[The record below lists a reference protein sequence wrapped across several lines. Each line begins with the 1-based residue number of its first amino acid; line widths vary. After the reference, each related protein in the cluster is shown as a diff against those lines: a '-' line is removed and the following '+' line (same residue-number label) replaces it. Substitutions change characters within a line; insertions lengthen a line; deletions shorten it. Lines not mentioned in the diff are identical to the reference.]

1 MKKNLASTRRTLK
14 RNRKKRSRNPCFD
27 LFSSPSK
34 KYHLYG
40 MIPLTTFCRNARN
53 MTAEKAAAEAEEARK
68 REEEAEEQRKLAS
81 KELAGESIRRELV
94 ESTLVFSSP
103 SLFIFFPL
111 TMFFVYEQ
119 RKQPILSPKSTIPT
133 VSTSKPN
140 LKHGAPV
147 NSLDSCVKSKPKQPR
162 MKRRKRLRGDERCQR
177 SKGSRRIWNL
187 QPERG
192 RRKRGKWGS
201 CKSITTRV
209 HSIRS
214 VCFTREKML

>member
-1 MKKNLASTRRTLK
+1 
-14 RNRKKRSRNPCFD
+14 
-27 LFSSPSK
+27 
-34 KYHLYG
+34 
-40 MIPLTTFCRNARN
+40 

-94 ESTLVFSSP
+94 ESAL
-103 SLFIFFPL
+103 FPL
-111 TMFFVYEQ
+111 YFSFFSFPADFFFFFAYEQ
-119 RKQPILSPKSTIPT
+119 RKQPRLSPKSTIPT

-140 LKHGAPV
+140 SKLGVPV
-147 NSLDSCVKSKPKQPR
+147 NSLDSCVKSRPKQPR
-162 MKRRKRLRGDERCQR
+162 MKKKKRLRGDERCQR
-177 SKGSRRIWNL
+177 SKGSKRIWNL

-192 RRKRGKWGS
+192 RRRRGKWGS

-214 VCFTREKML
+214 VYSTGRKETINVLMSWME